1 MWQALKEQGKGRICA
16 PEFLMRATQAL
27 TVFVPHTSLFMS
39 LQSKLIVGITFFSD
53 RLTNL

>member
-1 MWQALKEQGKGRICA
+1 MWKALKEEGKERISA
-16 PEFLMRATQAL
+16 PEFPVHATQAI
-27 TVFVPHTSLFMS
+27 TVVVPHASLFMS